1 MIDLKCH
8 SIKRSLLE
16 YLAGATAVEQVGDSC
31 VATLPIPTVDGRLVD
46 VFIES
51 RMGDYFLVHDGGKAL
66 NELILQGVKITPSIT
81 EHFEALAARF
91 RVSYAGEMF
100 KMSGKPAEVQSMI
113 LAVGMCSGLAVGQ
126 LVGHVATLVEEPL
139 REQFGHALRGWA
151 RKRFKISG
159 DVTVQG
165 GNYQHKFDFVAY
177 PKKSQEEAIAMTV
190 LAPGSNPLGTAQ
202 RFGFK
207 VLDLQSTP
215 YAKWRRVAVEGRA
228 EQWTPEAKTL
238 IRRFADTVIEIPQ
251 DSKIDSN
258 LVRENLD
265 LMAVA

>member
-8 SIKRSLLE
+8 SVKQSLVE
-16 YLAGATAVEQVGDSC
+16 YLVGTTTVEQVGDSC

-46 VFIES
+46 VFIET
-51 RMGDYFLVHDGGKAL
+51 RMGDYCLIHDGGKAV
-66 NELILQGVKITPSIT
+66 NELILQGVKITPSIN

-91 RVSYAGEMF
+91 SLSYAGEMF
-100 KMSGKPAEVQSMI
+100 KAAGKMADARSMI
-113 LAVGMCSGLAVGQ
+113 LAVGMCSSLAVGQ
-126 LVGHVATLVEEPL
+126 LVGHIATLVEEPL

-165 GNYQHKFDFVAY
+165 GSYQHKFDFVAY
-177 PKKSQEEAIAMTV
+177 PKKSQEQAIAMSV
-190 LAPGSNPLGTAQ
+190 LAPGSSPLGTAQ

-215 YAKWRRVAVEGRA
+215 YAKWRRVAVEGRS
-228 EQWTPEAKTL
+228 ELWTPEAKTL
-238 IRRFADTVIEIPQ
+238 IRKFADAVIEIPQ

-258 LVRENLD
+258 LVKENLD
-265 LMAVA
+265 ILAVA